1 MLLNMIF
8 LVLVFAILLW
18 LSIFYWWRTSEQRLV
33 QRRLERFAGGGGRQ
47 AEDAA
52 NMDGADRWQEMFRK
66 VGRQMTPPQW
76 SRHYDRLL
84 LQAGWDIRSPEY
96 LAGVALLMLVA
107 GLFGWSLG
115 GLLVGILLAALVFMV
130 AQMLLKGAIE
140 RRAKKFTIQ
149 LSDALVLI
157 ANSLRSGFSFM
168 QALELVSK
176 EMRPPIS
183 REFGRLLNEMNL
195 GAGADDA
202 LENLTRRVASL
213 ELELVSTAVLIQRQV
228 GGNLA
233 EVLDTIAETIRDRA
247 RMRRE
252 ISALTAQGRLS
263 GFVVGALP
271 IALAAYIFVVSPEFI
286 SLLWTDPLGQI
297 MIGIAVVMQ
306 LIGAFIISKII
317 AIEV

>member
-8 LVLVFAILLW
+8 LVLVVAILLW
-18 LSIFYWWRTSEQRLV
+18 LGIFYWWRTSERRLV
-33 QRRLERFAGGGGRQ
+33 QSRLERFAGSGGHPDE
-47 AEDAA
+47 AAA
-52 NMDGADRWQEMFRK
+52 NTDGADRWQEMFRK
-66 VGRQMTPPQW
+66 VGQQMTPPQW

-84 LQAGWDIRSPEY
+84 LQAGWNIRSPEY
-96 LAGVALLMLVA
+96 LAGVALLMLVM

-115 GLLVGILLAALVFMV
+115 GLLVGILLAVLAFMV
-130 AQMLLKGAIE
+130 VQMLLKGAVE
-140 RRAKKFTIQ
+140 RRAKKFTAQ

-168 QALELVSK
+168 QAIELVSK

-263 GFVVGALP
+263 GFIVGALP
-271 IALAAYIFVVSPEFI
+271 IALAVYIFVVSPEFI
-286 SLLWTDPLGQI
+286 SLLWTDPLGQV
-297 MIGIAVVMQ
+297 MIGGAVVMQ

>member
-1 MLLNMIF
+1 MIF
-8 LVLVFAILLW
+8 LVLVFAILFW

-33 QRRLERFAGGGGRQ
+33 QSRLERFAGGGDRQ
-47 AEDAA
+47 AENASDTG
-52 NMDGADRWQEMFRK
+52 GADRWQEMFRK

-76 SRHYDRLL
+76 SRHYDRML

-96 LAGVALLMLVA
+96 LAGVALLMLFM
-107 GLFGWSLG
+107 GLIGWSLG
-115 GLLVGILLAALVFMV
+115 GLLVGILLAVLTFMMT
-130 AQMLLKGAIE
+130 QLLLKRVIE
-140 RRAKKFTIQ
+140 RRAKKFTVQ

-168 QALELVSK
+168 QAIELVSK
-176 EMRPPIS
+176 ETRSPIS

-195 GAGADDA
+195 GASADDA

-213 ELELVSTAVLIQRQV
+213 EMELVSTAVLIQRQV

-263 GFVVGALP
+263 GFIVGMLP
-271 IALAAYIFVVSPEFI
+271 IALAAYMSVVSPEFI
-286 SLLWTDPLGQI
+286 GLLWTDPLGKM
-297 MIGIAVVMQ
+297 MIGLAVVMQ
-306 LIGAFIISKII
+306 LIGAFLISRII